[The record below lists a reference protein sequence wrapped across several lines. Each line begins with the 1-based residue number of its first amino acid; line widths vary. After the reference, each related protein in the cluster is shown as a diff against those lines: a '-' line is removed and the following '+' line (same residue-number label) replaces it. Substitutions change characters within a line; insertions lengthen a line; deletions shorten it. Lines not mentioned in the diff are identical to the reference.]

1 VVAAVRRALGAQL
14 VDPAREVASTLAP
27 ALVELLHGLFELA
40 LAQDGVELH
49 RRQVLQLLQPLQ
61 RPHDPR
67 REEVHEGLL
76 ALRAVA
82 AARHGLYH
90 HLRVLTEPPG
100 VGVHARDK
108 AADEVVAGRG
118 GYRMSLKLIVLL
130 ARATL
135 ERGYK
140 KLRELCFNWSGHD
153 YQCLLLRLISWAM

>member
-1 VVAAVRRALGAQL
+1 
-14 VDPAREVASTLAP
+14 
-27 ALVELLHGLFELA
+27 

-90 HLRVLTEPPG
+90 HLRVPTEPPG

-108 AADEVVAGRG
+108 AAESGRRPR
-118 GYRMSLKLIVLL
+118 RMSLKLIVPL

-140 KLRELCFNWSGHD
+140 KLREVCFNWSGHD